1 MGYVWPVSVT
11 SLLLLSAALAAAPEP
26 GLLGVRF
33 QTLAEG
39 AVITEVI
46 DGMGAA
52 AVGVQVGDRI
62 LAVDG
67 APVDTR
73 GDAPAEAL
81 RARLLGEP
89 GTDVALT
96 LGGPLGGPAREVV
109 VRRGLVPPDDAP
121 RDEIIAFRRAL
132 DRGTARAVRR
142 QAKQLVRADFGGLPP
157 RVAVARAL
165 RGEGRA
171 RPDLAV
177 LAARIFCDA
186 RPDDVDLRFLLGEA
200 LFRASAYAEAAL
212 HLAAAPNPFNP
223 STTLTFALPAAGA
236 ARLTVCDLGGRTV
249 RFVPAW
255 RWLLDPGS

>member
-132 DRGTARAVRR
+132 DRGTARAVKRE
-142 QAKQLVRADFGGLPP
+142 AKQLVRADFGGLPP
-157 RVAVARAL
+157 RVAVATAITCPVPLCARAGL
-165 RGEGRA
+165 RSTRTVAPCRA
-171 RPDLAV
+171 PTGCV
-177 LAARIFCDA
+177 
-186 RPDDVDLRFLLGEA
+186 V
-200 LFRASAYAEAAL
+200 
-212 HLAAAPNPFNP
+212 
-223 STTLTFALPAAGA
+223 STTRTPGGVGRSPASKRENAK
-236 ARLTVCDLGGRTV
+236 
-249 RFVPAW
+249 
-255 RWLLDPGS
+255 